1 MVIFKLQ
8 LKKLDLKVVNECKL
22 LPQKTEKLNSNILR
36 KKRKKKV
43 KAILTTHFS
52 SKLFIDI

>member
-22 LPQKTEKLNSNILR
+22 LPRKTEKLNSNILR
-36 KKRKKKV
+36 KKRKKK
-43 KAILTTHFS
+43 
-52 SKLFIDI
+52 SKSDFDYTLFFEIVH